1 MYNINNHYD
10 FVLQYANLKGI
21 ATTLGYFFPF
31 GATKFTNIEFLGTKN
46 PDIALLCY
54 DQEPIDFT
62 YNKDTFSCYSIATT
76 RDFNDSSAAEAQV
89 FSKFLQNIVTV
100 EYQKIIR
107 HKPVPI
113 ILLNTEK
120 DSEEKNK
127 VLKKFNFIDSYY
139 FFHGLAAIDWFRGYQ
154 YCVELLPLRQRKI
167 KKTFISFNRIIGNS
181 RIYRAFFVSL
191 LNQKNLLEYGNVSFS
206 KICPL
211 HGALF
216 PSVQLI
222 PDKYNLDK
230 DNFTKSFK
238 QIDLL
243 PDLRIDSPVN
253 SQIENKS
260 YTLGS
265 IPKLIESFVHVVT
278 ETCFWD
284 TKKHLTEKIFK
295 PIVAKQPFLLL
306 GCKNNLSYLRE
317 YGFKTFSNWWSEDY
331 DECSDPF
338 ERIEMVVKIINDLTK
353 LSNQQLEN
361 LLIEMEDVLEHNYN
375 LFYSKNFVE
384 HILNELYTNLDLAIV
399 QAQSQNVPKNP
410 TLHYPYI
417 DSHTEPSLYQIDKL
431 ISHNLNKDYV

>member
-1 MYNINNHYD
+1 MYNINNHYE
-10 FVLQYANLKGI
+10 FILQYTTLKGI
-21 ATTLGYFFPF
+21 KSTLGYFFPF
-31 GATKFTNIEFLGTKN
+31 GSTQFTNIELLGEKN

-54 DQEPIDFT
+54 DQEPIDFS
-62 YNKDTFSCYSIATT
+62 YNKGTFSYFRDVSIAG
-76 RDFNDSSAAEAQV
+76 DFISPSNLNTQIYSE
-89 FSKFLQNIVTV
+89 FLKTNISV
-100 EYQKIIR
+100 EYQKISN
-107 HKPVPI
+107 HKSVPT

-120 DSEEKNK
+120 DSVEKNK
-127 VLKKFNFIDSYY
+127 VLEKFDYIDSYY
-139 FFHGLAAIDWFRGYQ
+139 FFHGLAAVDWFRGYQ

-230 DNFTKSFK
+230 DHFSKSFE

-295 PIVAKQPFLLL
+295 PIVSKQPFLLL
-306 GCKNNLSYLRE
+306 GCKDNLAYLRE

-331 DECSDPF
+331 DQCSDPF
-338 ERIEMVVKIINDLTK
+338 QRIEMVVKIINDLSK
-353 LSNQQLEN
+353 LSNHQLEN
-361 LLIEMEDVLEHNYN
+361 LLLEMEDILEHNYN
-375 LFYSKNFVE
+375 LFYSKTFVDN
-384 HILNELYTNLDLAIV
+384 ILNELHINLDAAIA
-399 QAQSQNVPKNP
+399 QAQARIAVKNS
-410 TLHYPYI
+410 TLHYPGK
-417 DSHTEPSLYQIDKL
+417 DSRIEPFLSQFD
-431 ISHNLNKDYV
+431 IST